1 VNNQVPSNDEMKEIR
16 DQCSRNMSE
25 TRGYLLEALER
36 GVGVH
41 HAGLPRKYLSA
52 VERLM
57 RAGSLT
63 VVFGTGTL
71 AFGINMP
78 CRSTVFVGDSV
89 FLTGLFLALNA

>member
-1 VNNQVPSNDEMKEIR
+1 
-16 DQCSRNMSE
+16 
-25 TRGYLLEALER
+25 
-36 GVGVH
+36 
-41 HAGLPRKYLSA
+41 
-52 VERLM
+52 M

-89 FLTGLFLALNA
+89 FLTALMFRQMSGRAGRRGFDTLGNVVFLAISEVKINRLMTADLPSLSYVCVI